1 MLGPLIFLVAERL
14 SLVDARSDWT
24 YPWKYDSMF
33 FEGQDYWGVHSE
45 WAMCSRGKLQSPI
58 DINPSLLLHDP
69 SLKPINI
76 DRISVHSEM
85 VNTGQ
90 MPRVRIGNSARRPTA
105 NLTGG
110 PLNTYRY
117 RIQRIDIHF
126 GVTGQSNGS
135 EHAIDGRKFPMELQL
150 LAFNADL
157 YANFSQASR
166 STHGIAAIAVLVE
179 FGPETNAELL
189 RLTVAALSVQFK
201 NQRVDLVDLS
211 PWKLLPRTRD
221 YVTYEG
227 SITAPPCDETVQWIV
242 LNQPIHITHNDYA
255 EWSRLSQNSPK
266 EDAMPIAPN
275 FRSLVAPNHRTVRT
289 NIAHISEEDK
299 FTCDTSRITYKVFT
313 THNQKLT

>member
-1 MLGPLIFLVAERL
+1 MREVIGRIPGNTIQCFLKAKTTGECTQNGQCVAEENYNRQ
-14 SLVDARSDWT
+14 STSIHH
-24 YPWKYDSMF
+24 F
-33 FEGQDYWGVHSE
+33 FYT
-45 WAMCSRGKLQSPI
+45 I
-58 DINPSLLLHDP
+58 P

-201 NQRVDLVDLS
+201 NQR
-211 PWKLLPRTRD
+211 
-221 YVTYEG
+221 
-227 SITAPPCDETVQWIV
+227 WIV